1 MVAPADYKPDKIF
14 TVEEAN
20 ARLPLVRAIVAD
32 IMKLSSDLFD
42 RRERLNQLQS
52 RRPEG
57 TVNVYQEEL
66 AQIEEELERDV
77 ERLNAYVEEL
87 LELGVEPKGVRD
99 GLVDFPAILDD
110 KLVYL
115 CWKFDEPEVLHW
127 HDLDAGFEGRQSL
140 TAGSVAEGADSEDAF
155 DV

>member
-1 MVAPADYKPDKIF
+1 MAPADYKPDKIF

>member
-1 MVAPADYKPDKIF
+1 MAPADYKPAKIF

-32 IMKLSSDLFD
+32 MMKLSGDLFD
-42 RRERLNQLQS
+42 RRERLNELQS

-57 TVNVYQEEL
+57 AVNVYQEEL
-66 AQIEEELERDV
+66 AQIEEELEGDV
-77 ERLNAYVEEL
+77 ERLNGYVEEL

-99 GLVDFPAILDD
+99 GLVDFPAVLDD

-115 CWKFDEPEVLHW
+115 CWKFDEPEVLYW
-127 HDLDAGFEGRQSL
+127 HDLDGGFSARQSL
-140 TAGSVAEGADSEDAF
+140 TAGSVAEGSDSEDAF